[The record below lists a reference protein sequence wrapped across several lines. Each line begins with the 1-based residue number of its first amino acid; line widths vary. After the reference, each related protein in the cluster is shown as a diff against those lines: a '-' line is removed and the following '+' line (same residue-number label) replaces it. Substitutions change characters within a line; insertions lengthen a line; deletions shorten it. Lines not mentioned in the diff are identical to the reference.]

1 MKILSSPSINL
12 NLNRKFVNNG
22 PKLTQLTTDT
32 LSFSAQIPKNLKA
45 ELKYISLQEKE
56 DETGSYKLAVS
67 QDPQILDLLKALR
80 SDENVTPKFKHNIL
94 LSDPDGKKNTAF
106 ISRISSAKGHPEGF
120 DFQVAKAMIDA
131 SPNIETT
138 QDQLLTGDTEGK
150 IPLHF
155 ADIETAKM
163 LLESSPNDE
172 TLQKQITAK
181 DRWKN
186 TPFWQGTEDLQKLIL
201 SYCTPEFK
209 RELLTNSDDAIHAFY
224 EGDFFRALSVVDD
237 EEIFLEMLQVRDAS
251 DRNLFHLSDPK
262 NTEFFIGQLKNHP
275 DILKKMILQ
284 KDSSNKLPM
293 WFGEQKAEKAIKLY
307 DAAPDQETKKAM
319 LLDGVIVLDSQAL
332 EEQRKGLFFY
342 LEESPD
348 DETLKKQLDKELD
361 VRGWAGPVKGALS
374 AKQYVT
380 VLQKFKSNEEKKNFL
395 LDSWKE
401 HSKGYRAC
409 SYRTG
414 TVSRHIKHEYNIES
428 KSDNFKESSLDPTRE
443 ALGYIIIEVVSDDT
457 TTNEEALK
465 LIKDYKDIVSKS
477 KGAYLSEIETYLKS
491 LE

>member
-32 LSFSAQIPKNLKA
+32 LSFSAQIPKNLK
-45 ELKYISLQEKE
+45 EQLKYKSLQEKE
-56 DETGSYKLAVS
+56 GETGSYKLAVS

-80 SDENVTPKFKHNIL
+80 FDENVTPEFKHNIL

-120 DFQVAKAMIDA
+120 DFQVAKAMIEA

-138 QDQLLTGDTEGK
+138 QDQLLTRDNDDQ

-186 TPFWQGTEDLQKLIL
+186 TPFWKGTADLQKLIL

-224 EGDFFRALSVVDD
+224 EGDFGRALSVVDD
-237 EEIFLEMLQVRDAS
+237 EEIFLQMLQVKNKAGC
-251 DRNLFHLSDPK
+251 NLFHLSGPK
-262 NTEFFIGQLKNHP
+262 NTEFFLKKLKNHP
-275 DILKKMILQ
+275 DILKKMLLQ
-284 KDSSNKLPM
+284 EDSSGCTPM
-293 WFGEQKAEKAIKLY
+293 WSLVDQRAEKAIKLY
-307 DAAPDQETKKAM
+307 DAAPDDETKKAM
-319 LLDGVIVLDSQAL
+319 LLSGIIVLDSQAPDAI
-332 EEQRKGLFFY
+332 RKGLIFY

-348 DETLKKQLDKELD
+348 DETLKIQLNKKLD
-361 VRGWAGPVKGALS
+361 YAGWSGPVKGALS
-374 AKQYVT
+374 AEKYVT
-380 VLQKFKSNEEKKNFL
+380 VL
-395 LDSWKE
+395 
-401 HSKGYRAC
+401 
-409 SYRTG
+409 
-414 TVSRHIKHEYNIES
+414 
-428 KSDNFKESSLDPTRE
+428 
-443 ALGYIIIEVVSDDT
+443 
-457 TTNEEALK
+457 
-465 LIKDYKDIVSKS
+465 
-477 KGAYLSEIETYLKS
+477 
-491 LE
+491 

>member
-32 LSFSAQIPKNLKA
+32 LSFSAKIPENIKA
-45 ELKYISLQEKE
+45 ELKYKSLQEKE
-56 DETGSYKLAVS
+56 GKTGSYKLAVS

-80 SDENVTPKFKHNIL
+80 SDENVTPEFKHNIL
-94 LSDPDGKKNTAF
+94 LSDPNGKKNTAF

-138 QDQLLTGDTEGK
+138 QDQLLTGDSNGK

-163 LLESSPNDE
+163 LLEASPNDE

-186 TPFWQGTEDLQKLIL
+186 TPFWQGTKDRQKLIL

-224 EGDFFRALSVVDD
+224 EGDFGRALSVVDD
-237 EEIFLEMLQVRDAS
+237 EEIFLEMLQVRDGN
-251 DRNLFHLSDPK
+251 DRNLFHLSGPK

-275 DILKKMILQ
+275 DILKKLILQ
-284 KDSSNKLPM
+284 RDRYNNLPM

-307 DAAPDQETKKAM
+307 DAAPDDETKKAM
-319 LLDGVIVLDSQAL
+319 LLAGIIVLASQTQNGL
-332 EEQRKGLFFY
+332 GKGLIFY

-401 HSKGYRAC
+401 YHKGYC
-409 SYRTG
+409 STTSSRES
-414 TVSRHIKHEYNIES
+414 VSSSIKNDYNRLS
-428 KSDNFKESSLDPTRE
+428 GFHNFKESSLDPTRE
-443 ALGYIIIEVVSDDT
+443 ALGDIIIEVVSDDT